1 MQTPVTTSLFLTKL
15 ALPPGHLTAQ
25 PQHSNMSSFQPIS
38 VSRLYRMIA
47 NQIKEKI
54 ATGSYKPGER
64 LPSERELAEMLEV
77 SRPSV
82 REALIALEIEGW
94 VDVRV
99 GSGVYVTRAEARQ
112 GLGETAGA
120 GPAPAAALLDVGAAD
135 LLQARLLIEP
145 QCAELAAR
153 NATPEQL
160 KLMEEA
166 TLALPGSE
174 QPFKHNDTLHL
185 LIAEACGNAAL
196 ASTMQHLWTLSENSA
211 IFKKLNQHFVY
222 GEVWEVAHKE
232 HLPLLKA
239 LQRRQPAAA
248 RRAMRDHLLGISSRL
263 GLNANE
269 DKEM

>member
-1 MQTPVTTSLFLTKL
+1 
-15 ALPPGHLTAQ
+15 
-25 PQHSNMSSFQPIS
+25 MSSFQPIS

-54 ATGSYKPGER
+54 SNGGYKAGER

-99 GSGVYVTRAEARQ
+99 GSGVYVTGPESRV
-112 GLGETAGA
+112 GMGETPAS
-120 GPAPAAALLDVGAAD
+120 GPTPVAALLDVGAAD
-135 LLQARLLIEP
+135 LLQARLLVEP
-145 QCAELAAR
+145 HCAELAAR
-153 NATPEQL
+153 NATPAQL

-185 LIAEACGNAAL
+185 LIAEACGNVAL
-196 ASTMQHLWTLSENSA
+196 ASTVQHLWTLSADSA
-211 IFKKLNQHFVY
+211 IFNKLNQHFVY
-222 GEVWEVAHKE
+222 GEVWEVAHNE
-232 HLPLLKA
+232 HLPLLRA
-239 LQRRQPAAA
+239 LQKRQPAAA

-263 GLNANE
+263 GLDANE